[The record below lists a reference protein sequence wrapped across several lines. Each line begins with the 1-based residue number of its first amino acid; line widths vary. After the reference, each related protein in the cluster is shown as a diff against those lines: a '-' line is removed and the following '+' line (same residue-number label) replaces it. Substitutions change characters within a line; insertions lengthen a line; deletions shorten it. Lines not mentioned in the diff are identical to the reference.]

1 MEHFVGQYDIGRK
14 CFLVGKA
21 FAESAE
27 SLEKFPT
34 SVLGNPNGNSLVGTV
49 ALRLRPLVACTASS
63 RRMVT
68 SRARALPNKTSVPL

>member
-34 SVLGNPNGNSLVGTV
+34 FFIG
-49 ALRLRPLVACTASS
+49 
-63 RRMVT
+63 MVT